1 MSSKKKR
8 KSKNLSSPMNIFIF
22 SILFVLAYRLVKHYL
37 DDRDYDRKKDEKK
50 NETVEEVKNE
60 VKDKIPIGVYIS
72 VIVVLFVI
80 IIFLSFRSK
89 SQSDPS
95 DNDVVLG
102 SAAAFYDIDAFDL
115 FSTDTKK
122 YTIQQINRIIEDFYN
137 DMNNLQKE
145 LDVKK
150 S

>member
-1 MSSKKKR
+1 
-8 KSKNLSSPMNIFIF
+8 MNIFIF

-80 IIFLSFRSK
+80 IILLSFRSK
-89 SQSDPS
+89 RKSDPS

-102 SAAAFYDIDAFDL
+102 SAPC
-115 FSTDTKK
+115 
-122 YTIQQINRIIEDFYN
+122 
-137 DMNNLQKE
+137 
-145 LDVKK
+145 
-150 S
+150 